1 MDEIANEPDDVACGR
16 INEWDGLR
24 GGWGGDR
31 RDAEWPGAP
40 VPVPLAPP
48 ASCHQEIRNA
58 ADEEGRGGKR
68 SDEDGSHNPR
78 AHGQVCNGQL
88 RKLF

>member
-1 MDEIANEPDDVACGR
+1 MRGIERGLGRRQKGRSVA
-16 INEWDGLR
+16 
-24 GGWGGDR
+24 WG
-31 RDAEWPGAP
+31 P

-48 ASCHQEIRNA
+48 ASCHQEVGNA

-68 SDEDGSHNPR
+68 SDEDGGHDPG

-88 RKLF
+88 CKIF